1 MTLRKDLLEMLAC
14 PKCGGP
20 VALTGSGEALV
31 CPDCRLLYEIRN
43 GIPVMLVEESKSLD
57 RSETGKTG

>member
-20 VALTGSGEALV
+20 VALTVSGKALV
-31 CPDCRLLYEIRN
+31 CPACRLLYEIRD
-43 GIPVMLVEESKSLD
+43 GIPVMLVEETKPLD

>member
-14 PKCGGP
+14 PKCGGA

-31 CPDCRLLYEIRN
+31 CPACRLLYEIRN
-43 GIPVMLVEESKSLD
+43 GIPVMLVEESKPLD